1 MASPCDPDLFDFFAQ
16 FNVLLKSKQNA
27 NLTMKC
33 RNGRA
38 SVILKLDID
47 VENKNNH
54 HSSCQIVHEN
64 SRSRR
69 RKKRAFERQCKKQNE
84 QNDAN
89 ATTCNAQMKP
99 LLQLLPLTKIKKR
112 TKDASIQTSTVSL
125 ATKMDVSCG
134 KSSPIPNLTMSVLP
148 SVNVPPFIRPSTLA
162 FTRNKSISI
171 PPRKVYHPSIINAC
185 MGMLGKHPSQLTED
199 EAAKFSYF
207 QQYKKE
213 QGDPN
218 KTSLSFRPID
228 MKNCLHCGHLT

>member
-47 VENKNNH
+47 IENKNNH
-54 HSSCQIVHEN
+54 RSSCQLLVHEN

-99 LLQLLPLTKIKKR
+99 LLQLRPLTKIKNELKMHLFKLLQSPWQQKWMFR
-112 TKDASIQTSTVSL
+112 VENHHPYPILQCLSYLPWMYLLLLGHQHLHLQETSQFQYHH
-125 ATKMDVSCG
+125 A
-134 KSSPIPNLTMSVLP
+134 KSTILP
-148 SVNVPPFIRPSTLA
+148 S
-162 FTRNKSISI
+162 
-171 PPRKVYHPSIINAC
+171 
-185 MGMLGKHPSQLTED
+185 
-199 EAAKFSYF
+199 
-207 QQYKKE
+207 
-213 QGDPN
+213 
-218 KTSLSFRPID
+218 
-228 MKNCLHCGHLT
+228 